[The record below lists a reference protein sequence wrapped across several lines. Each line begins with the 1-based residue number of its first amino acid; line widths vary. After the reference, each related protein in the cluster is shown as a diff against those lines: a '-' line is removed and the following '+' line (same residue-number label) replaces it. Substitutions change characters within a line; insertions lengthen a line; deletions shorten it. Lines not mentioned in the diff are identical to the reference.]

1 MSLGTKRTT
10 GFTIVEL
17 LIVIVVIAVLAA
29 ITIVAYT
36 GIRNRAEA
44 DAGLVAA
51 TSSIKKAQAYNA
63 EIGTYPTAP
72 SQLTGAASTT
82 TYNLTGVVFAAATTA
97 STNPNVLTFIACGA
111 AVGVKIGYW
120 DGAAVAY
127 LYTGTATSANCTG
140 TTGLTT

>member
-51 TSSIKKAQAYNA
+51 TSTIKKAQAYNA
-63 EIGTYPTAP
+63 EIGSYPTAP
-72 SQLTGAASTT
+72 SQLTGAATTT

-97 STNPNVLTFIACGA
+97 STAPNVLPFISCTAS
-111 AVGVKIGYW
+111 VGIKVGYW

-127 LYTGTATSANCTG
+127 LYTGSANLGNCAS